1 LFPNVAKHIDQ
12 LAFLRGCTADS
23 NNHAPACLQ
32 MNTGMT
38 QIGHPSVGS
47 WVTYGL
53 GSENQ
58 NLPGFVVMYDH
69 RSIPVG
75 GPPNWGQGYLP
86 ASYQGVTFR
95 PSDSPILY
103 SERDQ
108 DLTIDR
114 QRAQLDF
121 LQSQNRRHL
130 TKFDPQTQIELESR
144 IASYELAF
152 RMQLTAPDVVNL
164 QQESNETKNLYGLD
178 REETRTFGTQLLI
191 ARRLVEKGVRFI
203 QIYSGGT
210 RDNWDAHQELEKNHR
225 KFCGETDLPIAGLL
239 SDLKSRGLLEST
251 LVIWG
256 AEFGRMPISQ
266 DGNGRDHNP
275 QGFLTWMCGG
285 GIKPATSYGLTD
297 ELGHLAIEGKT
308 TVPDF
313 HATILHLLG
322 IDHQKLTYSHN
333 GRKMRLTDV
342 SGRVIHEILK

>member
-1 LFPNVAKHIDQ
+1 
-12 LAFLRGCTADS
+12 
-23 NNHAPACLQ
+23 
-32 MNTGMT
+32 
-38 QIGHPSVGS
+38 
-47 WVTYGL
+47 
-53 GSENQ
+53 
-58 NLPGFVVMYDH
+58 
-69 RSIPVG
+69 
-75 GPPNWGQGYLP
+75 
-86 ASYQGVTFR
+86 
-95 PSDSPILY
+95 
-103 SERDQ
+103 
-108 DLTIDR
+108 
-114 QRAQLDF
+114 
-121 LQSQNRRHL
+121 
-130 TKFDPQTQIELESR
+130 
-144 IASYELAF
+144 
-152 RMQLTAPDVVNL
+152 MQLTAPDVVNL